1 MSQGWSRGTF
11 KETTNGSYRLCERHH
26 GKRLRG
32 PAQDPLDPRR
42 SKSGPTPPKNGDV
55 QPDYRVYSEGVEIG
69 AGWVRIGEASGKPF
83 VSLTL
88 AAPEFGPR
96 RIYANLG
103 RAAGQD
109 SEDAYAIIWN
119 PAD

>member
-1 MSQGWSRGTF
+1 VNGNIEKGFVGQLKTF
-11 KETTNGSYRLCERHH
+11 SIRAAIEIRTNGS
-26 GKRLRG
+26 
-32 PAQDPLDPRR
+32 
-42 SKSGPTPPKNGDV
+42 KSGDV
-55 QPDYRVYSEGVEIG
+55 QRDYRVYSEGVEIG

-109 SEDAYAIIWN
+109 SEDTYAIIWN
-119 PAD
+119 PDN

>member
-1 MSQGWSRGTF
+1 MNGTIEKGF
-11 KETTNGSYRLCERHH
+11 VGQLKTLSIRAPIEIRVNPS
-26 GKRLRG
+26 
-32 PAQDPLDPRR
+32 
-42 SKSGPTPPKNGDV
+42 KNGDV

-69 AGWVRIGEASGKPF
+69 AGWIRIGETSGKPF

-109 SEDAYAIIWN
+109 SDDAYAIIWN
-119 PAD
+119 PDN

>member
-1 MSQGWSRGTF
+1 MAAIGFVSGSIEEGFVGQLKTLSIRASI
-11 KETTNGSYRLCERHH
+11 EVRTN
-26 GKRLRG
+26 
-32 PAQDPLDPRR
+32 R
-42 SKSGPTPPKNGDV
+42 SKSGDV

-69 AGWVRIGEASGKPF
+69 AGWVRIGETSGKPF

-96 RIYANLG
+96 RIYGNLG

-109 SEDAYAIIWN
+109 SEDSYAIIWN
-119 PAD
+119 PDH

>member
-1 MSQGWSRGTF
+1 MAAIGYVKGTIEEGF
-11 KETTNGSYRLCERHH
+11 VGQLKTLSIRAAIEIRTN
-26 GKRLRG
+26 
-32 PAQDPLDPRR
+32 R
-42 SKSGPTPPKNGDV
+42 SKSGDV

-69 AGWVRIGEASGKPF
+69 AGWVRTGEASGKPY

-109 SEDAYAIIWN
+109 GEDGYALIWN